1 MKMMIPC
8 KPTPQ
13 VPGIVLIDREQHR
26 NKNPECL
33 FFTAQAVVKV
43 SPNPDFRKKDMRDEI
58 ADDKGKKRAPR
69 KTKQ

>member
-1 MKMMIPC
+1 MMIPC

-13 VPGIVLIDREQHR
+13 VPGIMLIDREQHR
-26 NKNPECL
+26 NKHPECL

-43 SPNPDFRKKDMRDEI
+43 CTTSDHQEQDVRDEI
-58 ADDKGKKRAPR
+58 ADEKGKKRAPR